1 MTAPLPIT
9 TIDPRLAW
17 MAIASARL
25 ILFEGGEIAVE
36 EACDGLFDDVTFSF
50 RLACER
56 ADAAARKRPV
66 DRKTAWRRQLLASN
80 MSLDSLY
87 RIINSER
94 MS

>member
-1 MTAPLPIT
+1 MTAAAPIT
-9 TIDPRLAW
+9 AINPRLAW
-17 MAIASARL
+17 MAVASARPT
-25 ILFEGGEIAVE
+25 LFEDGEITIE

-66 DRKTAWRRQLLASN
+66 DRKTARARQLLASN